1 MIILLIASTLIL
13 ASGIF
18 SIVHSFLF
26 DLDNK
31 SQYLLILYQILI
43 MIATIVITILY
54 TLYKLIFIRFCCNAS
69 KLLQST

>member
-1 MIILLIASTLIL
+1 MLSDLLNGGLQGILTMIILLIASTLIL

-43 MIATIVITILY
+43 MIQL
-54 TLYKLIFIRFCCNAS
+54 
-69 KLLQST
+69 LLQYFTHFIN